1 MGGEFEAAGAMATA
15 GLAAGAIDGSEATKE
30 GHGPCLNCG
39 AETSGRYCSNCGQAT
54 HSNRSLWHVIEE
66 LLHNLF
72 HFDTKAWRTLPMVV
86 FRPGTLTRNFVY
98 GKRAR
103 YISPLATFLLSVF
116 FMFFV
121 FSLIP
126 LPAQMQLDPSPRV
139 EAQADL
145 TEARGDLA
153 EAEAEL
159 ARERQEA
166 TDEPAGHVGVQVA
179 EQAVRLA
186 HEEVARREAALLRA
200 EERERRE
207 RGQDTVVVGETTTDA
222 GTATTAVTTST
233 TTAPQQQT
241 STPPTTTTSADAASP
256 QTPQTPQPPTAET
269 PNPYTEGSLDYSLFE
284 LSRGDFSVNG
294 QKQGI
299 WVERI
304 RAKLANPPLLRNQL
318 TEVTYKYSF
327 LLVPISLPFIA
338 FLFLF
343 KKKIT
348 LYDHVVYALYA
359 LSFAS
364 LLFVLVISAGRVPWL
379 QWVPGIAI
387 GIGLPV
393 HTYFHLKGAYALGW
407 WSALWRTLF
416 MLTFALISL
425 IIFLMIILVVG
436 FLG

>member
-15 GLAAGAIDGSEATKE
+15 GLAAGAIEGSEASRA
-30 GHGPCLNCG
+30 GHGECLNCE
-39 AETSGRYCSNCGQAT
+39 AQTSGRYCSNCGQAT
-54 HSNRSLWHVIEE
+54 HPHRSLWHVVEE

-72 HFDTKAWRTLPMVV
+72 HFDTKAWRTLPMVA

-126 LPAQMQLDPSPRV
+126 MPAQMQLDPSARE

-145 TEARGDLA
+145 TEARGELA

-159 ARERQEA
+159 ATERRDAQGDTSPGA
-166 TDEPAGHVGVQVA
+166 RVGVQVA
-179 EQAVRLA
+179 QQAVTLA
-186 HEEVARREAALLRA
+186 RQEVERREAALARA
-200 EERERRE
+200 IERERE
-207 RGQDTVVVGETTTDA
+207 EAAAPPDAATTTSTA
-222 GTATTAVTTST
+222 TSTTQAETVQPQAQVTTTATTAPEG
-233 TTAPQQQT
+233 AP
-241 STPPTTTTSADAASP
+241 PAP
-256 QTPQTPQPPTAET
+256 PQTPQPPAAESR
-269 PNPYTEGSLDYSLFE
+269 NPYPEGSLDYSLFE
-284 LSRGDFSVNG
+284 LSRSSNFSVNG
-294 QKQGI
+294 QTQGV

-304 RAKLANPPLLRNQL
+304 RAKLSNPPLLRYQL
-318 TEVTYKYSF
+318 TEVTYKFSF

-343 KKKIT
+343 KRGIT

-364 LLFVLVISAGRVPWL
+364 LLFVLTVTAGQVPWL
-379 QWVPGIAI
+379 RWVPGVAI
-387 GIGLPV
+387 GIGLPI

-407 WSALWRTLF
+407 WSALWRTFF
-416 MLTFALISL
+416 MLTFALVSL
-425 IIFLMIILVVG
+425 IIFLIIILVVG

>member
-1 MGGEFEAAGAMATA
+1 MGGELEAAGAMATA
-15 GLAAGAIDGSEATKE
+15 GLAAGAIEGSEATKAGAGE
-30 GHGPCLNCG
+30 CLNCG
-39 AETSGRYCSNCGQAT
+39 AQTSGRYCSNCGQAT
-54 HSNRSLWHVIEE
+54 HPHRSLWHVVEE

-72 HFDTKAWRTLPMVV
+72 HFDTKAWRTLPMVA

-126 LPAQMQLDPSPRV
+126 LPAQMQLDPSARE
-139 EAQADL
+139 EAA
-145 TEARGDLA
+145 ADLA
-153 EAEAEL
+153 EARADLAQAEREL
-159 ARERQEA
+159 AEERRDAEGD
-166 TDEPAGHVGVQVA
+166 TEPGSQVGLQIA
-179 EQAVRLA
+179 EQALGRA
-186 HEEVARREAALLRA
+186 RAEVGRREAALQRA
-200 EERERRE
+200 EAAEARRRAEREAAQSTE
-207 RGQDTVVVGETTTDA
+207 TATATTTDTA
-222 GTATTAVTTST
+222 TTTPTQTTATTA
-233 TTAPQQQT
+233 P
-241 STPPTTTTSADAASP
+241 P
-256 QTPQTPQPPTAET
+256 QTPQAPQPPAAEA
-269 PNPYTEGSLDYSLFE
+269 PNPYPEGSLDYSLFE
-284 LSRGDFSVNG
+284 MSRAETFSVNG
-294 QKQGI
+294 QTQGPY
-299 WVERI
+299 VERI
-304 RAKLANPPLLRNQL
+304 RAKLSNPPLLRYQL
-318 TEVTYKYSF
+318 TEVTYKFSF

-343 KKKIT
+343 KRGIT

-364 LLFVLVISAGRVPWL
+364 ILFVLIVTAGRVPWL

-387 GIGLPV
+387 GIGLPI

-407 WSALWRTLF
+407 WSALWRTVF

-425 IIFLMIILVVG
+425 IIFMIIILFVG